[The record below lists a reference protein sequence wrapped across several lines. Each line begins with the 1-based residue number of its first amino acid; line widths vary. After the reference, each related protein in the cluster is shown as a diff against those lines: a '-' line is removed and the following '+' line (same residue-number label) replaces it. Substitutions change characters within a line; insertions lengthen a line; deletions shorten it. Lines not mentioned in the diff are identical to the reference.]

1 MQYEIKDFEEKWSKN
16 EKTGQFERTFESN
29 QSPKVKL
36 EQLVEFFE
44 ILHSV
49 IAFDYNKIK

>member
-16 EKTGQFERTFESN
+16 EKTGQFERNFESN